1 MFAIVRK
8 LARRLRSV
16 VAECNYAQWRLAVL
30 RLSPDSYV
38 FQPQEAPDTYD
49 AFMYRTWGLLPHEPS
64 AAERA
69 AGRLVH

>member
-1 MFAIVRK
+1 MFAVLRA
-8 LARRLRSV
+8 LARRLRRV
-16 VAECNYAQWRLAVL
+16 VAECNDAQRRLAIL
-30 RLSPDSYV
+30 QASPDRYL
-38 FQPQEAPDTYD
+38 PQAQQGPDTYE